1 MAKQGKAPDF
11 YTTKFFN
18 LHNPSAPGGYSSYSE
33 GWGLYAESLGLQM
46 AKGVYQE
53 DIQVWSLY
61 CNFLLGSFESVI
73 RRKKYE
79 IFRPKF

>member
-46 AKGVYQE
+46 GKGVYQE

-61 CNFLLGSFESVI
+61 CNFLLGKFESLI
-73 RRKKYE
+73 R
-79 IFRPKF
+79 